1 VIVDVVV
8 VVVGDVNGDDRTETE
23 SETVQVGV
31 SFLEGLSPD
40 PPPRGMKPRG
50 APSHEPSLTAFAARR
65 PVGRLAELA
74 ELLGAIATG

>member
-1 VIVDVVV
+1 VIVDV

-40 PPPRGMKPRG
+40 PPPRGMKPRW
-50 APSHEPSLTAFAARR
+50 APSHEPTLAPLAARR
-65 PVGRLAELA
+65 PAGRLAKSA
-74 ELLGAIATG
+74 